1 MQRIHTFD
9 GTRIVAGEQL
19 TMGYGYG
26 LRVGDSPTLGRLV
39 THAGGLPG
47 YGSNMRWLQGRRLG
61 AIAVGNRTYAPMS
74 ELTMRMLQLLAHAG
88 LAPRPAPALSA
99 ALERAVHRLVDLLG
113 DWDDAA
119 AEALFADNVAP
130 DDPYVRRA
138 AAAAH
143 LVEACRGPLVIE
155 AIDPVSATA
164 GVVRLRHPSG
174 TPVRIVVELA
184 PLTPPQVQ
192 EYRIEL
198 PPVGT
203 DGDAAG

>member
-1 MQRIHTFD
+1 
-9 GTRIVAGEQL
+9 
-19 TMGYGYG
+19 
-26 LRVGDSPTLGRLV
+26 
-39 THAGGLPG
+39 
-47 YGSNMRWLQGRRLG
+47 
-61 AIAVGNRTYAPMS
+61 
-74 ELTMRMLQLLAHAG
+74 
-88 LAPRPAPALSA
+88 
-99 ALERAVHRLVDLLG
+99 VHRLVDLLG